1 MSARSSAPGGPDDRG
16 TTFVGRDRFRAR
28 TGRDPVLVCHAGGR
42 VNLIGEHTDYHEG
55 FVFPAA
61 LDLRTAAAGAP
72 REDGVLRIWSDN
84 IEKEYSFEVSRLRPG
99 CVTGHA
105 RYLFGPFWAVREA
118 LGAMPGA
125 DVVVR
130 GEVPLGG
137 GLSSSAS
144 LQVALAAL
152 AASLCGR
159 DLPPMDIARLARRS
173 ENVFCGVPC
182 GVMDPVAS
190 ACGVEGHALLLDCRT
205 LRVEP
210 VPFPR
215 DWAVVV
221 ADSGV
226 RHSVAGSEY
235 RRRQEECEAGLTVAR
250 AAFPGVRAARDLT
263 LANLDDLRS
272 RIPPVSFRRLRHVV
286 TENERTLRAR
296 EALLAADAPALG
308 ALLAGSHQSLARDY
322 EVSCPEL
329 DLLVEVA
336 SGLPGVIG
344 ARLTGAGFGGNT
356 VNVVLSDRAAAFRES
371 LASALLSRTG
381 RRISVH
387 VVQPSPGV
395 TRVGLTSAG
404 IAL

>member
-16 TTFVGRDRFRAR
+16 TTPVDRNRFRAR

-61 LDLRTAAAGAP
+61 LDLRTVAAGAP
-72 REDGVLRIWSDN
+72 REDGAFRIWSDN
-84 IEKEYSFEVSRLRPG
+84 IDKEYLFDVSRLRPG

-118 LGAMPGA
+118 FGTMPGA

-144 LQVALAAL
+144 LQVALTAL

-210 VPFPR
+210 VPFPP
-215 DWAVVV
+215 DWALVV

-250 AAFPGVRAARDLT
+250 AAFPEVRAARDLT
-263 LANLDDLRS
+263 LARLDDLRAH
-272 RIPPVSFRRLRHVV
+272 IPEVSFRRLRHVV
-286 TENERTLRAR
+286 TENERTLQAR

-336 SGLPGVIG
+336 SGLPGIVG

-356 VNVVLSDRAAAFRES
+356 VNVVWREHASVFQDS
-371 LASALLSRTG
+371 LVSSVRSRTG
-381 RRISVH
+381 RTI
-387 VVQPSPGV
+387 V
-395 TRVGLTSAG
+395 TRLVAPSDGVKVVRLSG
-404 IAL
+404 